1 MKVAIDL
8 LPAKS
13 QHHGVGVYVTNILKY
28 LIPKAKSYTFL
39 LYKRKKGIP
48 IPNHGSHRNWKW
60 KEINFPTP
68 LRIIWEH
75 SSLPFLLAKEKVNLL
90 WSPCNILPLVK
101 TCRYLVTIHD
111 LAPFLLPLSLPFT
124 RRIYYQQAF
133 FNSIRKADKII
144 VVSQSLKFDLMKLFS
159 IPEGKIAVIHN
170 GFDENFRPITD
181 KLTLSLIREKYHLPS
196 DFILTLGVLE
206 PKKNTE
212 RLLWAY
218 AELKKSLPN
227 LPKLVIGGSRKYGW
241 LNTRLLPMV
250 KNLKLAGEVIFP
262 DTIFHEDLPAVYSLA
277 KVFILPSLYE
287 GFGLPV
293 LEAMA
298 CGTPVVTSN
307 ISSLP
312 EVAGD
317 AAILVNPYDVSDIA
331 RGIKEALLNEKKR
344 QEMIEKGLKNVQRFS
359 WRKAA
364 EEVLEVLEEVLKKG

>member
-1 MKVAIDL
+1 
-8 LPAKS
+8 
-13 QHHGVGVYVTNILKY
+13 
-28 LIPKAKSYTFL
+28 
-39 LYKRKKGIP
+39 
-48 IPNHGSHRNWKW
+48 
-60 KEINFPTP
+60 
-68 LRIIWEH
+68 
-75 SSLPFLLAKEKVNLL
+75 
-90 WSPCNILPLVK
+90 
-101 TCRYLVTIHD
+101 
-111 LAPFLLPLSLPFT
+111 
-124 RRIYYQQAF
+124 F